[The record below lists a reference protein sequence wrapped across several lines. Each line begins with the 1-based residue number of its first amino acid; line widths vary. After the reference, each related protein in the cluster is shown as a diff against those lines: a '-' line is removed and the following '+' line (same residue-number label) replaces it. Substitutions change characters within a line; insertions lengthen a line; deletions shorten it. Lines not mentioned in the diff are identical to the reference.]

1 LRFALRRPAA
11 RPVSPRGHRPPGGD
25 VPILWTG
32 LPEHRRA
39 QDVRIPGVGRRALAR
54 LLTAPADEACPP
66 RPRAC
71 LPAEPYPALGE
82 TTERLLL
89 RHLRD
94 GRSDLPRR
102 PALDAPSTT
111 TDITRRERRP
121 LPGRQVGIPAPRG
134 R

>member
-1 LRFALRRPAA
+1 MRFALRRPAA

-32 LPEHRRA
+32 LPDHPG
-39 QDVRIPGVGRRALAR
+39 QD
-54 LLTAPADEACPP
+54 
-66 RPRAC
+66 
-71 LPAEPYPALGE
+71 ALGE

-89 RHLRD
+89 GHLRAA
-94 GRSDLPRR
+94 RPVRAKRR

-111 TDITRRERRP
+111 TEITRRERRT
-121 LPGRQVGIPAPRG
+121 LPGRPAGIAAPRG